1 MKRNREFSKKKKKFS
16 IGAGLENSSVK
27 YYIKQNKMKQ
37 MSKQKK

>member
-1 MKRNREFSKKKKKFS
+1 MKRNREFKKKKKKFS

-27 YYIKQNKMKQ
+27 YSKKQNKTKQ